1 MMPCASSRVIKYQI
15 STKCKGQIKEES
27 KGNRV
32 GNQKRKKVGG
42 AN

>member
-1 MMPCASSRVIKYQI
+1 MPCSSTRVIKYQMDR
-15 STKCKGQIKEES
+15 KCNGQIKEES
-27 KGNRV
+27 KRNRV